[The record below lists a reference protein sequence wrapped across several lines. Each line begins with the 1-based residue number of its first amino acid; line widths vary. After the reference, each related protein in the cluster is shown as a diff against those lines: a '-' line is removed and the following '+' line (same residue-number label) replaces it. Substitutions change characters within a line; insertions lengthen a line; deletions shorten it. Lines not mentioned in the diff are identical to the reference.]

1 MTELKNVD
9 PLTMCVLFDKFLNKL
24 NDNRQKIKIEM
35 IEKLLKL
42 FSSMI
47 NVVPEMDNQDFQSLI
62 VLLLDQ
68 ASDLKHFLGFLH
80 AIHECDE

>member
-1 MTELKNVD
+1 
-9 PLTMCVLFDKFLNKL
+9 MCVLFDKFLNKL

-68 ASDLKHFLGFLH
+68 ASDLKHFLGFLN
-80 AIHECDE
+80 AIHESDE